1 MITCEEAKKIIQA
14 HCGVLPSETIF
25 LALASGFVAA
35 EDVASPVSL
44 PLFKNSAMDGFALD
58 SSQTALSL
66 RITGDIKAG
75 DAPSKISQGE
85 TKRIMTGA
93 PLPKG
98 ADTVLEKEKSVVH
111 DGFLILQAPVS
122 ADRNVRHPGEEIKK
136 GEPALSKLSVI
147 NPGTIGFLSGLGLER
162 ISVFKKPRVS
172 VIATGSELTRPGASL
187 KPGMIY
193 DSNTAMLLSALQDLR
208 IQPILIRQVKDD
220 PKLIRKIFSY
230 ALKDSDLVILT
241 GGVSV
246 GEHDPVKAVLGEA
259 GVETLFWGVSQK
271 PGKPIYFGKKNKT
284 VVFGLPGNPAAVF
297 TCFYEYIYPA
307 IRLMSGYTNP
317 YLSEKTARLLGNV
330 EPDPG
335 KTLFLKGRVSL
346 DEESQRSVLPLKNQ
360 RSHMLSSFIE
370 ANALVAVPV
379 SSKTLEMGDCVLVHL
394 LPFA

>member
-1 MITCEEAKKIIQA
+1 MARSGGGDRRDCRLGDWLKERFSYLLTKVPRVDLGCCIDPAFGETSMITCEEAKKIIQA

-172 VIATGSELTRPGASL
+172 VIATGSEL
-187 KPGMIY
+187 
-193 DSNTAMLLSALQDLR
+193 
-208 IQPILIRQVKDD
+208 
-220 PKLIRKIFSY
+220 
-230 ALKDSDLVILT
+230 
-241 GGVSV
+241 
-246 GEHDPVKAVLGEA
+246 
-259 GVETLFWGVSQK
+259 
-271 PGKPIYFGKKNKT
+271 
-284 VVFGLPGNPAAVF
+284 
-297 TCFYEYIYPA
+297 
-307 IRLMSGYTNP
+307 
-317 YLSEKTARLLGNV
+317 
-330 EPDPG
+330 
-335 KTLFLKGRVSL
+335 
-346 DEESQRSVLPLKNQ
+346 
-360 RSHMLSSFIE
+360 
-370 ANALVAVPV
+370 
-379 SSKTLEMGDCVLVHL
+379 
-394 LPFA
+394 